1 MNPSSDLRRQ
11 IITVVTYV
19 VTVAINTFAVTLPLN
34 GLTTREIS
42 NRFPALVVPA
52 DFAFSIWSV
61 IYIALLAFTVV
72 QALPSQRQNPLLRR
86 LGYLPAVTG
95 ILNTL
100 WVVAWHYEVFAA
112 TVPIMVALLVTLI
125 AIHRR
130 ARGPE
135 AAGLSFRQRA
145 ALVAPWSLYLG
156 WITVATIANVSQM
169 LLWAGFTGGGI
180 PQEVWAFGV
189 LLLGMGIAA
198 TVVIRSRDAVYGA
211 VVIWAYAAIAV
222 KQVALLAV
230 AGALIGVIVVGV
242 LAAVVAWRV
251 LEDRIGEWTARTAAP
266 S

>member
-1 MNPSSDLRRQ
+1 MNPSSDLLRQ
-11 IITVVTYV
+11 IATVVTYV

-52 DFAFSIWSV
+52 DYAFSIWSV

-72 QALPSQRQNPLLRR
+72 QALPSQRQNALLRR
-86 LGYLPAVTG
+86 LGYLPALTG
-95 ILNTL
+95 VLNTL
-100 WVVAWHYEVFAA
+100 WVVAWHFEAFAL

-135 AAGLSFRQRA
+135 SAELSFRQRA

-180 PQEVWAFGV
+180 PQEVWALGV
-189 LLLGMGIAA
+189 LLIGVAIAA

-211 VVIWAYAAIAV
+211 VVVWAYAAIAV
-222 KQVALLAV
+222 KQVAPLAV
-230 AGALIGVIVVGV
+230 AGALIGVIVIAALAV
-242 LAAVVAWRV
+242 LAAWRV
-251 LEDRIGEWTARTAAP
+251 LDDARAGGTPRAAAH